1 MKKNILVALIL
12 IILVM
17 VSVGLYFYKDRII
30 TLISRDDQS
39 SQEKLD
45 SYSKQINS
53 QIQAAQKCE
62 ILYQDFLTEYGTD
75 YNTCF
80 KDFNFET
87 SNCDTTRVDGE
98 EKKNLNI
105 LVILDSSGSM
115 AGTVDGQKK
124 IDIAKESISKFLTSL
139 TEDTKVG
146 LMVYGHKG
154 GNTEAEKTLSCNSID
169 LVYPLS
175 TDKSG
180 LENSLSSFNATGWT
194 PIADSL
200 KMAESVFAGLD
211 ADKND
216 NYIYIVSN
224 GIETCGGDPI
234 AAAKQINNS
243 GIKAIVNVIG
253 FDVDSDSAK
262 KLESIATAGSGSFY
276 QARNSNDLNRVFEE
290 TRSIVNEMACRTNQ
304 IISSTAVSNNILI
317 DMNACVRNI
326 ISQKELPAQLKIFSD
341 TNRKWLLDTS
351 YNNDQK
357 IITGG
362 YCDGLNKTNC
372 QECLDYLTE
381 NLSERHDKILEIKD
395 GIETQNKEKFDQSID
410 AIGGNLDETR

>member
-1 MKKNILVALIL
+1 
-12 IILVM
+12 M